1 MVATAYMW
9 VLGRKVVVTRLIDTV
24 EASNEDRALLMVI
37 RKKDMT
43 NNITIIMT
51 FMMLE
56 PLNWS
61 PSVCETDFQLS
72 GGDYQLSDG
81 VYQLNGSYFQLKKA
95 SPQLT
100 VLQTFNSLPTQ
111 IPTQSVF
118 SNSKLHSWRGKFFT
132 NGGANFSLMVGLHG
146 KPSPATSGRCP
157 WTAPPPSS
165 RSHTSAS
172 VRENRSHLQEKL
184 QFYGPLKVQHPLYR
198 GRHSHLGLKS

>member
-1 MVATAYMW
+1 MATTYMW
-9 VLGRKVVVTRLIDTV
+9 VLDQKVVVTRSIYTV
-24 EASNEDRALLMVI
+24 EASNKDQALLMDI
-37 RKKDMT
+37 RKRDMT

-72 GGDYQLSDG
+72 GGDYQLSGG
-81 VYQLNGSYFQLKKA
+81 VYQLSGSYFQLKRA

-146 KPSPATSGRCP
+146 KPSPGAGRRCL
-157 WTAPPPSS
+157 WTTPPQLS

-172 VRENRSHLQEKL
+172 VSEKLSHL
-184 QFYGPLKVQHPLYR
+184 
-198 GRHSHLGLKS
+198 

>member
-72 GGDYQLSDG
+72 DGDYQLSG
-81 VYQLNGSYFQLKKA
+81 CVYQLSGSYFQLKRA
-95 SPQLT
+95 SPQLIT
-100 VLQTFNSLPTQ
+100 NSNTNSV
-111 IPTQSVF
+111 SVF
-118 SNSKLHSWRGKFFT
+118 QLKTALLEGLIFLQWWGKVFT
-132 NGGANFSLMVGLHG
+132 NGGATRKAVSCCIRRVFMD
-146 KPSPATSGRCP
+146 
-157 WTAPPPSS
+157 
-165 RSHTSAS
+165 RSFTVVNITHIS
-172 VRENRSHLQEKL
+172 NGQ
-184 QFYGPLKVQHPLYR
+184 
-198 GRHSHLGLKS
+198 

>member
-72 GGDYQLSDG
+72 GGDFQLSGSVYQLSGG
-81 VYQLNGSYFQLKKA
+81 VCKLSRSYFQLK
-95 SPQLT
+95 
-100 VLQTFNSLPTQ
+100 
-111 IPTQSVF
+111 
-118 SNSKLHSWRGKFFT
+118 
-132 NGGANFSLMVGLHG
+132 
-146 KPSPATSGRCP
+146 
-157 WTAPPPSS
+157 
-165 RSHTSAS
+165 
-172 VRENRSHLQEKL
+172 
-184 QFYGPLKVQHPLYR
+184 
-198 GRHSHLGLKS
+198 

>member
-1 MVATAYMW
+1 MEGIRQKSRQLIMGSWDRVALSRAPPRGPAGRTVLVRLSQGQTAQ
-9 VLGRKVVVTRLIDTV
+9 
-24 EASNEDRALLMVI
+24 
-37 RKKDMT
+37 
-43 NNITIIMT
+43 
-51 FMMLE
+51 
-56 PLNWS
+56 P
-61 PSVCETDFQLS
+61 CFQLS
-72 GGDYQLSDG
+72 GGDYQLSIG
-81 VYQLNGSYFQLKKA
+81 VYQLSGSYFQLKRA